1 MSMLDL
7 IKRKNI
13 GNIVLIYHSSF
24 SDKNILRDSY
34 IHNVTPENIIKHI
47 EILSK
52 FYDLVKLD
60 DLFSA
65 DSKIEG
71 KMAITFDNGYS
82 NLFQDILSSL
92 IEKKIHSTIFLI
104 GNTLNGKVLWRE
116 KIAYLLRNPEIFNE
130 FNKFY
135 SKHVSVKWDFETF
148 YRESKLFEFNSKELD
163 SYLDQFLNLHG
174 FDIKT
179 NLISNKNNLI
189 NNEYVSYGNHTYN
202 HYVLSSL
209 TEQEQ
214 YYEINHNM
222 KLLKKLNINLSKVFA
237 FPFGGMND
245 YNKLTL
251 NILDDLNIDK
261 VLLSNNIINF
271 SGVNNIN
278 NIKYL
283 DRLAP
288 SNNKYHLIYRVS
300 RNIFL
305 KYFHKLI

>member
-1 MSMLDL
+1 MFGL
-7 IKRKNI
+7 IKRRNI
-13 GNIVLIYHSSF
+13 GNIILIYHSSF
-24 SDKNILRDSY
+24 SDKNTLRDSY

-47 EILSK
+47 DMLSK

-71 KMAITFDNGYS
+71 KMAITFDDGYS
-82 NLFQDILSSL
+82 NLFQDILPSL

-116 KIAYLLRNPEIFNE
+116 KIAYLLKNPEIFNE

-135 SKHVSVKWDFETF
+135 SKNTTLKLNFETF
-148 YRESKLFEFNSKELD
+148 YRQSKLSKFNSKELD

-209 TEQEQ
+209 SEEEQ

-271 SGVNNIN
+271 SGVTNIN

-300 RNIFL
+300 KNIFL

>member
-1 MSMLDL
+1 MLDL

-24 SDKNILRDSY
+24 SDKNVLRDSF

-47 EILSK
+47 DMLSK
-52 FYDLVKLD
+52 LYDLVKLD

-65 DSKIEG
+65 DSAIEG
-71 KMAITFDNGYS
+71 KMAITFDDGYS
-82 NLFQDILSSL
+82 NLFQDILPSL
-92 IEKKIHSTIFLI
+92 IEKKIHSTVFLI

-116 KIAYLLRNPEIFNE
+116 KIAYLLRNPKIFNE

-135 SKHVSVKWDFETF
+135 SKHVSVKWNFETF
-148 YRESKLFEFNSKELD
+148 YRQSKSFKFNSKQLD
-163 SYLDQFLNLHG
+163 TYLDQFLNLH
-174 FDIKT
+174 DLEIKT
-179 NLISNKNNLI
+179 NLISNKTNLI

-209 TEQEQ
+209 TEEEQ

-222 KLLKKLNINLSKVFA
+222 KFLKKLNINLSKVFA

-245 YNKLTL
+245 YNKLTIK
-251 NILDDLNIDK
+251 ILDDLNINK
-261 VLLSNNIINF
+261 VLLSNNMINF

-278 NIKYL
+278 NVKYL
-283 DRLAP
+283 DRFAP
-288 SNNKYHLIYRVS
+288 SNNKYHLIYRAS
-300 RNIFL
+300 KKIFKNIFL
-305 KYFHKLI
+305 N

>member
-1 MSMLDL
+1 MLDL

-47 EILSK
+47 DMLSK

-60 DLFSA
+60 DLFST

-71 KMAITFDNGYS
+71 KMAITFDDGYA
-82 NLFQDILSSL
+82 NLFQNILPSL
-92 IEKKIHSTIFLI
+92 IKKRIHSTIFLI

-116 KIAYLLRNPEIFNE
+116 KIAYLLRNPDVFKE

-135 SKHVSVKWDFETF
+135 SKHVSQKWDFETF
-148 YRESKLFEFNSKELD
+148 YRQSKLFKFNSKTLD
-163 SYLDQFLNLHG
+163 KYLDQFLNLHG

-209 TEQEQ
+209 TEEEQ
-214 YYEINHNM
+214 YYEINNNVQ
-222 KLLKKLNINLSKVFA
+222 LLKKLDINLSKVFA

-245 YNKLTL
+245 YNKLTIK
-251 NILDDLNIDK
+251 ILDDLNINK
-261 VLLSNNIINF
+261 VLLSNNMINF
-271 SGVNNIN
+271 SGVKNIN
-278 NIKYL
+278 NVKYL
-283 DRLAP
+283 DRFAP
-288 SNNKYHLIYRVS
+288 SNNKYHLIYRGS
-300 RNIFL
+300 KKIFKNIFL
-305 KYFHKLI
+305 N

>member
-1 MSMLDL
+1 MLDS
-7 IKRKNI
+7 IKRKII

-24 SDKNILRDSY
+24 SDKNILRDKY
-34 IHNVTPENIIKHI
+34 IHNVTPGNIIKHI

-60 DLFSA
+60 DLFSV

-71 KMAITFDNGYS
+71 KMAITFDDGYS
-82 NLFQDILSSL
+82 NLFKDILPEL
-92 IEKKIHSTIFLI
+92 IQRKIHSTVFLI
-104 GNTLNGKVLWRE
+104 GNTLNGNVLWRE

-135 SKHVSVKWDFETF
+135 SKNVSLEWYFETF
-148 YRESKLFEFNSKELD
+148 YSESKLFKFNSKELD
-163 SYLDQFLNLHG
+163 NYLDQFLNDHG
-174 FDIKT
+174 YDIKT
-179 NLISNKNNLI
+179 SLISEKNNLI

-209 TEQEQ
+209 TEEEQ
-214 YYEINHNM
+214 YYEIFNNM
-222 KLLKKLNINLSKVFA
+222 KLLKKLDVNLSKVFA
-237 FPFGGMND
+237 FPFGGLHD

-251 NILDDLNIDK
+251 KILNDLNIDN

-278 NIKYL
+278 NVKYL

-300 RNIFL
+300 KNIFS

>member
-1 MSMLDL
+1 MLDL

-24 SDKNILRDSY
+24 SDKNILRDRY

-60 DLFSA
+60 DLFSS

-71 KMAITFDNGYS
+71 KMAITFDDGYA
-82 NLFQDILSSL
+82 NLFQDILPSL
-92 IEKKIHSTIFLI
+92 IKKRIYSTIFLI

-116 KIAYLLRNPEIFNE
+116 KIAYLLRNPGIFNE

-135 SKHVSVKWDFETF
+135 SKYESVKWNFETF
-148 YRESKLFEFNSKELD
+148 YRQSKSFKFNSKKLD
-163 SYLDQFLNLHG
+163 NYLDQFLNLQG

-179 NLISNKNNLI
+179 NLISNENILI

-209 TEQEQ
+209 TEEEQ
-214 YYEINHNM
+214 YYEINNNIN
-222 KLLKKLNINLSKVFA
+222 LLKKLDINLSKVFA
-237 FPFGGMND
+237 FPFGGIHD
-245 YNKLTL
+245 YNKLTFK
-251 NILDDLNIDK
+251 ILDDLNIDK

-271 SGVNNIN
+271 SEMNNIN
-278 NIKYL
+278 NTQYL

-300 RNIFL
+300 KNIFQNI
-305 KYFHKLI
+305 FSN

>member
-1 MSMLDL
+1 MLDL
-7 IKRKNI
+7 IKRKYI

-71 KMAITFDNGYS
+71 KMAITFDDGYS
-82 NLFQDILSSL
+82 NLFQDILPSL
-92 IEKKIHSTIFLI
+92 IEKKIHSTIFII

-116 KIAYLLRNPEIFNE
+116 KIAYLLRNPKIFNE

-148 YRESKLFEFNSKELD
+148 YRKSKLFEFNSKELD

-174 FDIKT
+174 FYIKT

-209 TEQEQ
+209 TEEEQ
-214 YYEINHNM
+214 YYEINHNI

-271 SGVNNIN
+271 PGVTNIN